1 MIEPYELCGYI
12 GTTSISC
19 LYLPEIYKTI
29 KEKKVNIGWGMLG
42 LQHISSVSYFVY
54 SMHLQSVPLIITNS
68 CTMFSALVL
77 TYYKLKGDKINE
89 IEEPLLV

>member
-1 MIEPYELCGYI
+1 MIQPYEICGYI

-42 LQHISSVSYFVY
+42 LQHISSISYFIY
-54 SMHLQSVPLIITNS
+54 SYHLESVPLLITNS
-68 CTMFSALVL
+68 FTMASAIVL
-77 TYYKLKGDKINE
+77 TYYKLKEKKEE
-89 IEEPLLV
+89 IETPLLV

>member
-1 MIEPYELCGYI
+1 MIEPFEICGYI

-42 LQHISSVSYFVY
+42 LQHISSISYFVY
-54 SMHLQSVPLIITNS
+54 SMHLESVPLLITNTF
-68 CTMFSALVL
+68 TMTSAIIL
-77 TYYKLKGDKINE
+77 TYYKLREKKE
-89 IEEPLLV
+89 QEEENPLLV